1 MQSDFFKN
9 NLFLGFL
16 GQKGMTGA
24 QNKVFQVLWKIDA
37 WNFSDVAWSCNKSLK
52 IDWNDWLRKNLVLKF
67 LVQKGTKPM
76 FFKFYEK
83 LTLRTFS
90 FFFFCMKLPKQN
102 GVKLNQMISSVKI
115 LFWNFWAKS
124 GQEWVF
130 KSHLTNWC
138 IEYFW
143 VFCMKLEQHKNFILC

>member
-1 MQSDFFKN
+1 MQSDFLKN

-37 WNFSDVAWSCNKSLK
+37 WNFSDVAWSCNRSLK

-90 FFFFCMKLPKQN
+90 FFFFLHEVTEAERC
-102 GVKLNQMISSVKI
+102 KI
-115 LFWNFWAKS
+115 ESNDFFGKNL
-124 GQEWVF
+124 V
-130 KSHLTNWC
+130 
-138 IEYFW
+138 
-143 VFCMKLEQHKNFILC
+143 LEFLGKKWSRMSF